1 MWGSDE
7 LELLDAINYLI
18 SKNKADRRRGKR
30 HLLKQKSGMLS
41 REILWKLMNIHL
53 GDDLINREALNDIEK
68 VFMYHRRQI
77 PDFGD
82 VCQIS
87 TGKKFHRIVDMTFKK
102 YRLLTTPDKKKVAV
116 WVRDG
121 AKRKTQKIK

>member
-1 MWGSDE
+1 MS
-7 LELLDAINYLI
+7 
-18 SKNKADRRRGKR
+18 
-30 HLLKQKSGMLS
+30 
-41 REILWKLMNIHL
+41 
-53 GDDLINREALNDIEK
+53 LNDIEI
-68 VFMYHRRQI
+68 VFMYHRRHI

-82 VCQIS
+82 VCEIS

-102 YRLLTTPDKKKVAV
+102 YRRLTTPDKKKVAE

>member
-18 SKNKADRRRGKR
+18 SKNKADRRQGKR
-30 HLLKQKSGMLS
+30 HLLNQKSGMFS
-41 REILWKLMNIHL
+41 RDILWKLMNILL
-53 GDDLINREALNDIEK
+53 GDDIISQEAKNDIEE

-82 VCQIS
+82 ICEIS
-87 TGKKFHRIVDMTFKK
+87 TGKKIHKIVDMTFKK
-102 YRLLTTPDKKKVAV
+102 YRVLTTADKKKVAI

-121 AKRKTQKIK
+121 AKRKTQ